1 MCLSLKHGNYYLEI
15 MMKEKFKRLIMDTLK
30 SKASHKGLLLCDFS
44 INIRATLN
52 VDMGEY
58 IPVLEDAI
66 QELEDNEFVSYRP
79 NRNGGIIARGL
90 YFEDYFSNKTN
101 NSIYNIGHIEAGNV
115 QVGNNNTLIIE
126 RGLEELIDKLNNLNI
141 SEKDKE
147 NAKSCLSKVLNN
159 PSIAS
164 ILGGAV
170 SGLLS
175 LL

>member
-1 MCLSLKHGNYYLEI
+1 MCLSLKHDNYYLEI
-15 MMKEKFKRLIMDTLK
+15 MMKEKFKRLIMDTLN

-58 IPVLEDAI
+58 IQALEDAI
-66 QELEDNEFVSYRP
+66 QELEDNEFVSYRS
-79 NRNGGIIARGL
+79 NRNGGVIARGL
-90 YFEDYFSNKTN
+90 YFDDYFSNKAD
-101 NSIYNIGHIEAGNV
+101 NSIYNIGYIEAGNM
-115 QVGNNNTLIIE
+115 QIGNNNTLTIE
-126 RGLEELIDKLNNLNI
+126 RGFEDLIDKLNNLNL
-141 SEKDKE
+141 SEKEKE
-147 NAKSCLSKVLNN
+147 NAKSSLRKVLNN

-175 LL
+175 RL